1 MSASSDAADLSSL
14 ARTAEGVLARV
25 TAHAERYARSDREDV
40 YGTLHEAERTL
51 RGAVRQLERAA
62 KLLD

>member
-14 ARTAEGVLARV
+14 ARTTEGVLARV
-25 TAHAERYARSDREDV
+25 TAHAEHYAHSDREDV

-51 RGAVRQLERAA
+51 RATVRQIERAA
-62 KLLD
+62 KLLG